1 MALQNKKL
9 KTGLQ
14 TLLILAALYFVT
26 IFIRVKR
33 IEWNNKDMLA
43 VLQPNAAEKLTAFI
57 DSIENKTNWKVEII
71 SGLRTRE
78 RQVELKNENAK
89 NASPD
94 NSKHVKGLAI
104 DINLYKPFKLELL
117 KKSSDKAD
125 WLNTGIR
132 ELATDLNLEWGGD
145 YKTYYDPVHLEMP

>member
-1 MALQNKKL
+1 MVIQNKKI

-14 TLLILAALYFVT
+14 TILILAALYFAT

-104 DINLYKPFKLELL
+104 DINLYKPFKLDLL

-125 WLNTGIR
+125 WLATGIR
-132 ELATDLNLEWGGD
+132 ELAVDLNLEWGGD